1 MGSLMGRMSQI
12 ALANMAHYYLTKGKI
27 SLCTECLR
35 EILDEFNNENLN
47 RTLNAENINQNTPIK
62 SPNTNSN
69 N

>member
-1 MGSLMGRMSQI
+1 MGRVSQI
-12 ALANMAHYYLTKGKI
+12 ALANMAYYYLTKGKI
-27 SLCTECLR
+27 SLCAECLR

-69 N
+69 C